1 MTAFYDKLVPKFTT
15 MIAFYNKLVPF
26 TTDKLVLKFTMTAF

>member
-15 MIAFYNKLVPF
+15 MIAFYNKLV
-26 TTDKLVLKFTMTAF
+26 LKFTTCLLLLTNWY